1 MNEGAIPNLM
11 AEAAAAQAGGNPAR
25 AEALYRQV
33 LKIAPNSPA
42 ALNSLGVIALN
53 SGDARKAIGFYERA
67 TAADPNAPVLWVN
80 LARAWRAVPDDFEE
94 RKALDK
100 ALSIDPTTITAIVRK
115 GELHERRG
123 EEIDAMHAWQALLQ
137 YAPANHGGT
146 LDAVLAHARGFVGTR
161 LERLSSAMDD
171 GLRDARG
178 AATGSTRRVDACVD
192 AMLGKRRI
200 YHNECAG
207 VQVPFLPADEY
218 FERSHFPWMAA
229 FEAHADAIRAE
240 LVDLLETGAPGFAP
254 YVQQAPGT
262 PENKWTPLDGQKAWS
277 AYYLWH
283 YGKPV
288 EDAHARCPNTM
299 KALAEVPLVDLPGR
313 MPNVFFSILQPGAH
327 IPPHTGVTNLRA
339 IIHLALI
346 VPEDSGKG
354 VCKFR
359 VGGETREWVEGKAF
373 AFDDSIEHEAINPT
387 DHLRAVLILDV
398 WNPHLTDDERVM
410 LAKSLEIADQVGL
423 GAGTVD

>member
-1 MNEGAIPNLM
+1 MNEGAIPSLM
-11 AEAAAAQAGGNPAR
+11 AEAAAAQQGGNPAR
-25 AEALYRQV
+25 AEALYNQV
-33 LKIAPNSPA
+33 LKIAPNNA
-42 ALNSLGVIALN
+42 GALNSLGVIALN
-53 SGDARKAIGFYERA
+53 SGDARKAASFYQRA
-67 TAADPNAPVLWVN
+67 TAADPHAPVLWVN

-100 ALSIDPTTITAIVRK
+100 ALSIDPTTLTAIVRK

-123 EEIDAMHAWQALLQ
+123 EEVDAMHAWQALLQ
-137 YAPANHGGT
+137 HAPATHGGA
-146 LDAVLAHARGFVGTR
+146 LDDVLSHARAFVGAR
-161 LERLSSAMDD
+161 LDRLSSAMET
-171 GLRDARG
+171 GLSEARRV
-178 AATGSTRRVDACVD
+178 ATGSLRRIDACVD

-207 VQVPFLPADEY
+207 VHVPFLPADEF
-218 FERSHFPWMAA
+218 FERDHFPWMAA
-229 FEAHADAIRAE
+229 FEAHADGIRAE
-240 LVDLLETGAPGFAP
+240 LVDLLETGAPGFSP

-288 EDAHARCPNTM
+288 ADAHARCPNTV

-346 VPEDSGKG
+346 VPEDSRKG
-354 VCKFR
+354 ACQFR
-359 VGGETREWVEGKAF
+359 VGGETRAWREGEAF
-373 AFDDSIEHEAINPT
+373 AFDDTIEHEAINPT
-387 DHLRAVLILDV
+387 GHLRAVLILDV
-398 WNPHLTDDERVM
+398 WNPHLTGDEQRV

>member
-11 AEAAAAQAGGNPAR
+11 AEAAAAQQGGNPAR
-25 AEALYRQV
+25 AEALYNQV

-67 TAADPNAPVLWVN
+67 TAADPDAPVLWVN

-94 RKALDK
+94 QKALDK
-100 ALSIDPTTITAIVRK
+100 ALSIDPTTFTALVRK

-123 EEIDAMHAWQALLQ
+123 DEVDAMQSWQ
-137 YAPANHGGT
+137 
-146 LDAVLAHARGFVGTR
+146 AVLAHAPATSGGGIEPVLAHARDYVGQR
-161 LERLSSAMDD
+161 LGRLSAAMDD
-171 GLRDARG
+171 GLRDARA
-178 AATGSTRRVDACVD
+178 AATGGLRRIDACVD

-200 YHNECAG
+200 YVNECAG
-207 VQVPFLPADEY
+207 VHVPFLPADEF

-229 FEAHADAIRAE
+229 FEAHTDAIRAE

-262 PENKWTPLDGQKAWS
+262 PENKWTPLDGQAAWS

-283 YGKPV
+283 YG
-288 EDAHARCPNTM
+288 EAIADAHARCPNTV
-299 KALAEVPLVDLPGR
+299 KALTEVPLVDLPGR

-327 IPPHTGVTNLRA
+327 IPPHTGVTNLRT
-339 IIHLALI
+339 IIHLPLI
-346 VPEDSGKG
+346 VPEG
-354 VCKFR
+354 CQFR
-359 VGGETREWVEGKAF
+359 VGGETRAWREGEAF
-373 AFDDSIEHEAINPT
+373 AFDDTIEHEAINPT
-387 DHLRAVLILDV
+387 PHLRAVLILDV
-398 WNPHLTDDERVM
+398 WNPHLTEDERVV
-410 LAKSLEIADQVGL
+410 LAKSLEIADRVGL

>member
-25 AEALYRQV
+25 AEALYNQV
-33 LKIAPNSPA
+33 LKIAPGNPA

-53 SGDARKAIGFYERA
+53 GGDARKAIGFYERA

-100 ALSIDPTTITAIVRK
+100 ALSIDPTTFTALVRK

-123 EEIDAMHAWQALLQ
+123 DEVEAMQSWQ
-137 YAPANHGGT
+137 
-146 LDAVLAHARGFVGTR
+146 AVLAHAPAASGGGIEPVLAHARDYVGQR
-161 LERLSSAMDD
+161 LGRLSTAMDD
-171 GLRDARG
+171 GLHDVRA
-178 AATGSTRRVDACVD
+178 AATGSLRRVDACVD
-192 AMLGKRRI
+192 VMLGKRRI
-200 YHNECAG
+200 YVNECAG
-207 VQVPFLPADEY
+207 VHVPFLPADEF
-218 FERSHFPWMAA
+218 FERSHFPWMTAL
-229 FEAHADAIRAE
+229 EAHTNAIRAE

-262 PENKWTPLDGQKAWS
+262 PENKWTPLDGQAAWS
-277 AYYLWH
+277 AYYVWH

-288 EDAHARCPNTM
+288 ADAHARCPDTV

-327 IPPHTGVTNLRA
+327 IPPHTGVTNLRT
-339 IIHLALI
+339 IIHLPLI
-346 VPEDSGKG
+346 VPEG
-354 VCKFR
+354 CQFR
-359 VGGETREWVEGKAF
+359 AGGETRAWREGEAF
-373 AFDDSIEHEAINPT
+373 AFDDTIEHEAINPT
-387 DHLRAVLILDV
+387 PHLRAVLIFDV
-398 WNPHLTDDERVM
+398 WNPHLTEDERIV

>member
-25 AEALYRQV
+25 AEALYNQV
-33 LKIAPNSPA
+33 LKIAPGNPA
-42 ALNSLGVIALN
+42 VLNSLGVIALN
-53 SGDARKAIGFYERA
+53 GGDARKAIGFYERA

-94 RKALDK
+94 QKALDK

-123 EEIDAMHAWQALLQ
+123 EDVETMQSWQALLQ
-137 YAPANHGGT
+137 HAPANHGGA
-146 LDAVLAHARGFVGTR
+146 LDAVLAHARDFVGTR
-161 LERLSSAMDD
+161 LGRLSSAMDD
-171 GLRDARG
+171 GLRDVRM

-192 AMLGKRRI
+192 TMLGKRRV

-207 VQVPFLPADEY
+207 VQVPFLPADEF
-218 FERSHFPWMAA
+218 FERDHFPWMTA
-229 FEAHADAIRAE
+229 FEAHTDAIRAE
-240 LVDLLETGAPGFAP
+240 LTSLLETGAPGFAP

-262 PENKWTPLDGQKAWS
+262 PENKWTPLDGKTAWS

-283 YGKPV
+283 YGKPI
-288 EDAHARCPNTM
+288 EDAHARCPNTV

-327 IPPHTGVTNLRA
+327 IPPHTGVTNLRT
-339 IIHLALI
+339 IVHLPLI
-346 VPEDSGKG
+346 VPEG
-354 VCKFR
+354 CQFR
-359 VGGETREWVEGKAF
+359 VGGETRAWREGESF
-373 AFDDSIEHEAINPT
+373 AFDDTIEHEAINPT
-387 DHLRAVLILDV
+387 PHLRAVLILDV
-398 WNPHLTDDERVM
+398 WNPHLTPDERVV

-423 GAGTVD
+423 GAGTVE